1 MKTVAVAVSWVV
13 VAMLLVACGVSAQQ
27 AQLPKQPQRPSLL
40 RSCQELRRK
49 TEIYRDVI
57 ANARNE
63 AERKLAGVLA
73 ELITWKQRYRL
84 LELKMRAKKDQP
96 LEKEKPANSESDDTE
111 DE

>member
-27 AQLPKQPQRPSLL
+27 AQPPKQPQRPSLL